1 MCLRIDP
8 QEESAYLTLG
18 KKPSHLYCKTRL
30 LQGVVYDK
38 LRCSTHG
45 FDHSIPYIMSSLLN
59 VDQILTELTLEEKV
73 QLLSG
78 QDTWSTHPVERL
90 NIPSITVRCWQTKID
105 T

>member
-1 MCLRIDP
+1 
-8 QEESAYLTLG
+8 
-18 KKPSHLYCKTRL
+18 
-30 LQGVVYDK
+30 
-38 LRCSTHG
+38 
-45 FDHSIPYIMSSLLN
+45 MSSLLN

-90 NIPSITVRCWQTKID
+90 DIPSITVRCWQTKID